1 MLLDFGGKEAI
12 VISKILL
19 NTPNE
24 DLTDERIAELSTVK
38 LNIVR
43 KILYILNGNK
53 LTEFQRVR
61 DKRSG
66 WYIYY
71 WTETFDNLSNLL
83 SERKDATIDKLNI
96 RMKFENDNFF
106 FICNNGCTGRF
117 VFIDA
122 MDLNFTCPNCDG
134 GILQEERNKKK
145 VNFLKETII
154 KIRNE

>member
-1 MLLDFGGKEAI
+1 LLDFGGKESI
-12 VISKILL
+12 LISKILL

-24 DLTDERIAELSTVK
+24 DLTDERIAELSGVK

-43 KILYILNGNK
+43 KILYILNENK

-71 WTETFDNLSNLL
+71 WTETFSNLSNLL
-83 SERKDATIDKLNI
+83 SERKDAVIDKLSI
-96 RMKFENDNFF
+96 RMKFEDENFF
-106 FICNNGCTGRF
+106 FVCHNGCAGRF

-122 MDLNFTCPNCDG
+122 MDLNFNFPNCDG
-134 GILQEERNKKK
+134 GILGEERNTKK

>member
-12 VISKILL
+12 IISKILL
-19 NTPNE
+19 NTANE
-24 DLTDERIAELSTVK
+24 ELTDERISELSTVK

-43 KILYILNGNK
+43 KILYILNENK

-71 WTETFDNLSNLL
+71 WKETFDNLTNLL

-106 FICNNGCTGRF
+106 FICNNGCKGRF

-134 GILQEERNKKK
+134 GVLQEERNKRK
-145 VNFLKETII
+145 VSFLKDTII

>member
-1 MLLDFGGKEAI
+1 MLDFGGKEAI

-24 DLTDERIAELSTVK
+24 DLTDERIAELSGVK

-43 KILYILNGNK
+43 KILYILNENK

-71 WTETFDNLSNLL
+71 WTETFGNLPNLL
-83 SERKDATIDKLNI
+83 SERKDAVAEKLDI
-96 RMKFENDNFF
+96 RMKFEAENFF
-106 FICNNGCTGRF
+106 FICNNGCAGRF
-117 VFIDA
+117 IFIDA
-122 MDLNFTCPNCDG
+122 MDLNFNCPNCDG
-134 GILQEERNKKK
+134 GILSEERNKKK
-145 VNFLKETII
+145 VSFLKDTII
-154 KIRNE
+154 KLRNE